1 MAIMHFDLRAGLV
14 SVLSLLSDFGLK
26 DPYIAEMKAV
36 IYSINPDARIID
48 ISHEVKKFDIRM
60 GAFVLASAALYF
72 PAKSVHVAVVDPG
85 VGTSRRPII
94 VETARSLF
102 VGPDNGVL
110 MLAASK
116 ETIVNV
122 YEISNPRY
130 MLPVVSSTFHGRDIF
145 APAATHLSLGVSPS
159 SFGSL
164 LDDYVFPDFAKPKV
178 EDGLLAGEVLYV
190 DDFGNV
196 VSNISAQ
203 NLVEAGLA
211 MCRHVDVV
219 LGDER
224 LCLPL
229 CLAYGD
235 VSVGSALVLVGGTGF
250 VEVAVNQG
258 SASKM
263 FGVNVRDCFSVSAPR
278 SQ

>member
-1 MAIMHFDLRAGLV
+1 VSLV
-14 SVLSLLSDFGLK
+14 SLLSDFGLK
-26 DPYIAEMKAV
+26 DPYVAELKAV
-36 IYSINPDARIID
+36 IYSINPDARIVD
-48 ISHEVKKFDIRM
+48 VSHEVKKFDILM
-60 GAFVLASAALYF
+60 GAFVLASAAPYF

-116 ETIVNV
+116 ETIVHV
-122 YEISNPRY
+122 YEITNPKY

-145 APAATHLSLGVSPS
+145 APAVAHLLLGVSPS

-164 LDDYVFPDFAKPKV
+164 LDDYVFPNFAKPKI
-178 EDGLLAGEVLYV
+178 EDGLLAGEVVYI

-211 MCRHVDVV
+211 MCRSVDVV
-219 LGDER
+219 LGNKR
-224 LCLPL
+224 MCLPL
-229 CLAYGD
+229 GSVYGN
-235 VSVGSALVLVGGTGF
+235 VSVSEPLVLVGGKGF
-250 VEVAVNQG
+250 IEVAVNQG
-258 SASKM
+258 SASKTY
-263 FGVNVRDCFSVSAPR
+263 NVAVGDCFSVSAPR
-278 SQ
+278 RH